1 MKCHCVRLETG
12 AKARGIEVKCRHTA
26 RTWPVRQLR
35 WVSVWCFSYCTRM
48 LSRSCMEQ
56 CRLGCV
62 LFEIRWPVRHADLAT
77 GRDHALGEHLFV
89 RKKNTHVSIS
99 SSERAFVAFYV
110 SFCCLILYS
119 TRKGE
124 QVIRVCMGIMLHP
137 RSNSINTSPT
147 ACNFGLP
154 ASETRKWQPA
164 TSIQCSCG
172 NLTAHCQPVRRLLG

>member
-1 MKCHCVRLETG
+1 MQILLQAGTMH
-12 AKARGIEVKCRHTA
+12 
-26 RTWPVRQLR
+26 
-35 WVSVWCFSYCTRM
+35 SVNIC
-48 LSRSCMEQ
+48 
-56 CRLGCV
+56 
-62 LFEIRWPVRHADLAT
+62 LFE
-77 GRDHALGEHLFV
+77 
-89 RKKNTHVSIS
+89 KKIHVSIS

-124 QVIRVCMGIMLHP
+124 QVIRGVCMGIMLHP
-137 RSNSINTSPT
+137 RSNSISTSPT

-172 NLTAHCQPVRRLLG
+172 NLTAHCQPVRRLLDSHSLLSSVSSSFVSPPLIPLPWTPIELRG